1 MTVTS
6 PLEDLY
12 RSTLRAISGLLRR
25 LEYLAGLRDPAGNT
39 YSHWGFA
46 RVYGEIPAERTLKQ
60 AHRQALSEVLS
71 TPIEQLSGDA
81 GISGQ
86 GTRVTA
92 AVYIE
97 QLSGKKDGL
106 LPEEP
111 GSGAKRHLNSVL
123 HALSAL
129 EKNRTKDA
137 TPQSS

>member
-1 MTVTS
+1 VIRRERLTRTGA
-6 PLEDLY
+6 
-12 RSTLRAISGLLRR
+12 LRGFMEKFRPRR
-25 LEYLAGLRDPAGNT
+25 
-39 YSHWGFA
+39 
-46 RVYGEIPAERTLKQ
+46 Q
-60 AHRQALSEVLS
+60 AHRQTLSEVLS
-71 TPIEQLSGDA
+71 TPIEQLAGDA

-86 GTRVTA
+86 GTGVSA

>member
-25 LEYLAGLRDPAGNT
+25 LEYLGGLREPGGAT

-60 AHRQALSEVLS
+60 AHRQTLSEVLS
-71 TPIEQLSGDA
+71 TPIEQLAGDA
-81 GISGQ
+81 GISGK
-86 GTRVTA
+86 GTGVSA
-92 AVYIE
+92 PVYIE
-97 QLSGKKDGL
+97 QLSGKKDAL
-106 LPEEP
+106 LPDEP
-111 GSGAKRHLNSVL
+111 GAGAKRHLSSVL

-129 EKNRTKDA
+129 EKTRTADA
-137 TPQSS
+137 THQSS